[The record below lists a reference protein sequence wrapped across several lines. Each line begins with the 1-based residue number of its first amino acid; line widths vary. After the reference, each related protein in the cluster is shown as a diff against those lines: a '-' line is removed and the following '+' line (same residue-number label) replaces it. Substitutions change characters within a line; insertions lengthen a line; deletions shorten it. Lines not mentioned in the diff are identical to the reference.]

1 MCTNSYVYQQYSRK
15 TNGTTHA
22 TLTPPVGAGVAYTA
36 TPAPTGGAGVAVYA
50 TPASSDGANVAAG
63 IQHRHTA
70 RFSSM
75 SNVVAY
81 KIFRIVIRVRS
92 KMPTQCLAVKEP
104 SRKQD
109 IQML

>member
-22 TLTPPVGAGVAYTA
+22 TLTPPVGAGVAYT
-36 TPAPTGGAGVAVYA
+36 A